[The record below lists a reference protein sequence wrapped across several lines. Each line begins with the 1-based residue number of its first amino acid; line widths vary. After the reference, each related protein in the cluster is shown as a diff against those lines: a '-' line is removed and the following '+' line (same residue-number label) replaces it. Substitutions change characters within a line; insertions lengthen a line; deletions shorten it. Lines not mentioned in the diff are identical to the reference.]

1 LAQPLAAAMYRAALE
16 RGAVPDVLLQI
27 PEIDET
33 LYRAGSDAQLE
44 YVSPIQRLVTET
56 YDATIGIRSEI
67 NTRNLSS
74 ADPARQARA
83 QAARRDLMR
92 IRMDRAA
99 SGALRWNVCQYPTNA
114 HAQEAD
120 MSLREYED
128 FVYGACLVDE
138 PDPIALWHERN
149 AQQQRLVEWLRGR
162 ERVEVHGPHVDL
174 RLSIAGRSFI
184 NDAGRRNMPGGEV
197 FTSPVED
204 SAEGWIEFSFPA
216 IFGGREIENV
226 RLVFKGGRVVEA
238 RATKGEDFP
247 VGMLQTDEGARRLG
261 EFAVGNNYGIARF
274 TKNMLFDEK
283 IGGTIHLALGRGFPQ
298 AGSRNAA
305 SLHWDM
311 LCDMRDGGTISVDGV
326 EFYHAGK
333 FLV

>member
-1 LAQPLAAAMYRAALE
+1 M
-16 RGAVPDVLLQI
+16 LLQI
-27 PEIDET
+27 PETDEA
-33 LYRAGSDAQLE
+33 LYRIGSDAQLE
-44 YVSPIQRLVTET
+44 YVTPILSLVTET
-56 YDATIGIRSEI
+56 YDATIGIRSAI
-67 NTRNLSS
+67 NTRNLSG

-83 QAARRDLMR
+83 QAARRDLAR
-92 IRMDRAA
+92 IQMERAA
-99 SGALRWNVCQYPTNA
+99 SGALRWNVCQYPTHA
-114 HAQEAD
+114 QAQEAD

-128 FVYGACLVDE
+128 FVYGACRVDE
-138 PDPIALWHERN
+138 PDPVALWHERN
-149 AQQQRLVEWLRGR
+149 VQQARLVDWLKGK

-204 SAEGWIEFSFPA
+204 SVEGWIEFSFPA
-216 IFGGREIENV
+216 IFGGREVENV
-226 RLVFKGGRVVEA
+226 RLVFRGGRVVEA
-238 RATKGEDFP
+238 HAAKGEEFL
-247 VGMLQTDEGARRLG
+247 VRMLHTDEGAQRLG
-261 EFAVGNNYGIARF
+261 EFAVGNNYGITRF

-298 AGSRNAA
+298 AGSRNVS

-311 LCDMRDGGTISVDGV
+311 LCDMRGGGTITADGV
-326 EFYHAGK
+326 RFYDGGK